1 MNATTRKE
9 IQLIIEILAGNKER
23 LEEIRDSEVEKYDNM
38 PESFQEG
45 EKGEAMQTWIDAIE
59 ESVDN
64 LDSAIDSL
72 EAE

>member
-1 MNATTRKE
+1 M
-9 IQLIIEILAGNKER
+9 IIEILAGNKER